1 MVYLLK
7 QIRHYI
13 PLFILSTFLSFAIS
27 SCDGTKHLAEGES
40 LLVSNRIV
48 SSDKDYNVSSL
59 YDYIVQKPNT
69 KWFSTLK
76 VPLGIYTLSGRDT
89 TKTINRILQ
98 KWGEAP
104 VCLDTTKVAA
114 SQENLRQI
122 LFNQGFLDAGVEVE
136 QHTRKRR
143 VKVNYIL

>member
-1 MVYLLK
+1 MLQKCISVCFFCLTSLFLGINGYRNNSNLLSSCKDTKKHLFFQIMKKK

-89 TKTINRILQ
+89 IKQ
-98 KWGEAP
+98 
-104 VCLDTTKVAA
+104 
-114 SQENLRQI
+114 
-122 LFNQGFLDAGVEVE
+122 
-136 QHTRKRR
+136 
-143 VKVNYIL
+143 